1 MSYCISPPS
10 LQFGFFS
17 SLLSNLLVLLASHQI
32 LIVLYNWYLLLYKC
46 TLPFETD
53 CKYWGDYL
61 NCRLVAIELRPLNTV
76 PFPVIPSKLL
86 IHVMKGISH
95 PLLQFDFFD
104 SRLQFPIQS
113 PVPLVGSFSL
123 SQFPSEVHIS
133 SLDIAIKSFLKP
145 PRLLLSAQMPFSIIV
160 WFVPHGPDHAMCF
173 IVPAVP
179 MSYWAVAGQ

>member
-1 MSYCISPPS
+1 M
-10 LQFGFFS
+10 
-17 SLLSNLLVLLASHQI
+17 
-32 LIVLYNWYLLLYKC
+32 
-46 TLPFETD
+46 
-53 CKYWGDYL
+53 
-61 NCRLVAIELRPLNTV
+61 V

-123 SQFPSEVHIS
+123 SQFPSEVHLS

-145 PRLLLSAQMPFSIIV
+145 PRLAPLLSAQMPFSIIV

-179 MSYWAVAGQ
+179 LSYWAVAGQ

>member
-1 MSYCISPPS
+1 
-10 LQFGFFS
+10 
-17 SLLSNLLVLLASHQI
+17 
-32 LIVLYNWYLLLYKC
+32 
-46 TLPFETD
+46 
-53 CKYWGDYL
+53 
-61 NCRLVAIELRPLNTV
+61 
-76 PFPVIPSKLL
+76 
-86 IHVMKGISH
+86 MKGISH

-145 PRLLLSAQMPFSIIV
+145 PRLLLSAQLPFSIIV
-160 WFVPHGPDHAMCF
+160 WFVPHGPDHHAMCF

-179 MSYWAVAGQ
+179 MSYWAVADQ

>member
-1 MSYCISPPS
+1 
-10 LQFGFFS
+10 
-17 SLLSNLLVLLASHQI
+17 
-32 LIVLYNWYLLLYKC
+32 
-46 TLPFETD
+46 
-53 CKYWGDYL
+53 
-61 NCRLVAIELRPLNTV
+61 
-76 PFPVIPSKLL
+76 
-86 IHVMKGISH
+86 MKGISH

-179 MSYWAVAGQ
+179 LSYWAVAWPET

>member
-1 MSYCISPPS
+1 
-10 LQFGFFS
+10 
-17 SLLSNLLVLLASHQI
+17 
-32 LIVLYNWYLLLYKC
+32 
-46 TLPFETD
+46 
-53 CKYWGDYL
+53 
-61 NCRLVAIELRPLNTV
+61 
-76 PFPVIPSKLL
+76 
-86 IHVMKGISH
+86 MKGISH
-95 PLLQFDFFD
+95 PLLQFDFFE

-133 SLDIAIKSFLKP
+133 SLDIAIKSSLKP

-179 MSYWAVAGQ
+179 MSYWAVCSTSSSETNFLWEFNRLLFTFPISLVLITIFHLLFTYIGTMYGPTPLARR